1 MKHRVFLLTGL
12 LAVLIAGLGAQM
24 TSARLLFVR
33 ITEADGSP
41 LADTTGLAF
50 KATLHCVSRD
60 ALYTDFGFFR
70 GRGDLYAKL
79 QLGNFGVG
87 WEAGDTVSFLAF
99 RNNPYSSTRPL
110 EIEIPEGGA
119 IIWWGRPPV
128 EGKLC
133 VGYPIRMYPYVLNVQ
148 TPAAGTPILKD
159 GITTGLAS
167 GDPIFPETTK
177 DLSGVFSLAPPPSGW
192 RWEPAKHLVTP
203 RDFEFS
209 ESAYTD
215 AEGVYRP
222 GWARTLEFRLVPSD
236 PEG

>member
-1 MKHRVFLLTGL
+1 MRFRLLLLSGL
-12 LAVLIAGLGAQM
+12 LAALVIGLGAQM
-24 TSARLLFVR
+24 AVPRLLFVQ

-41 LADTTGLAF
+41 LADTTGLVFEAV
-50 KATLHCVSRD
+50 LHGITRD
-60 ALYTDFGFFR
+60 QHHTDFGFFR

-79 QLGNFGVG
+79 QLGNFGAG
-87 WEAGDTVSFLAF
+87 WAAGDKVSFQAF
-99 RNNPYSSTRPL
+99 KSKPYASTRPL
-110 EIEIPEGGA
+110 KIEIPEGGA

>member
-1 MKHRVFLLTGL
+1 MKFKLFLLTGL
-12 LAVLIAGLGAQM
+12 LAALIAGLGAQM
-24 TSARLLFVR
+24 TSPRLLFVR

-50 KATLHCVSRD
+50 QATLHGISRD
-60 ALYTDFGFFR
+60 AHYTDFGFFR
-70 GRGDLYAKL
+70 GRGDMYAKL
-79 QLGNFGVG
+79 QLGNFGIG
-87 WEAGDTVSFLAF
+87 WEAGDTVNFQAF

-133 VGYPIRMYPYVLNVQ
+133 VGYHIRMYPYVLNVQ
-148 TPAAGTPILKD
+148 TPSVGIPVFKD
-159 GITTGLAS
+159 GKSTGLAS
-167 GDPIFPETTK
+167 GSPIFPDTQK
-177 DLSGVFSLAPPPSGW
+177 DLAGVVSLAPPPAGY
-192 RWEPAKHLVTP
+192 RWEPSKYLLTL

-215 AEGVYRP
+215 AEGVAQP